1 MTNIEAFLA
10 SLTKHAVAEQT
21 KIKATECGHMFNL
34 KADKDYDNGVV
45 VAKNQYLEDD
55 VYSVKDSTDFAG
67 TIIDIA
73 ANGNFIVH
81 VNDPGDGLLVLT
93 PPLAYITDPAF
104 VANEDQFYNA
114 QNSIMRAYELVKDD
128 EFAVS
133 AEGFDTTPAKGQT
146 VTVTATT
153 RKLHTA

>member
-1 MTNIEAFLA
+1 
-10 SLTKHAVAEQT
+10 
-21 KIKATECGHMFNL
+21 MFNL
-34 KADKDYDNGVV
+34 VADKDYDNGVV
-45 VAKNQYLEDD
+45 VAKNAYIEKD

-67 TIIDIA
+67 TIIDVA

-81 VNDPGDGLLVLT
+81 VTDPGDGLLVLT
-93 PPLAYITDPAF
+93 PPLAYVTEPARF
-104 VANEDQFYNA
+104 AAEDQFYNA
-114 QNSIMRAYELVKDD
+114 QGSIMRAYELVKDD

-133 AEGFDTTPAKGQT
+133 AEGFDTTPSKGQT

>member
-10 SLTKHAVAEQT
+10 SVTKHAVAEQT

-34 KADKDYDNGVV
+34 LADKDYDNGVV
-45 VAKNQYLEDD
+45 VAKNEYQYDD
-55 VYSVKDSTDFAG
+55 VYSVKDSTGFRG
-67 TIIDIA
+67 TIVDIA

-81 VNDPGDGLLVLT
+81 VTAPGDGLLVLSA
-93 PPLAYITDPAF
+93 PFSYVTDPARF
-104 VANEDQFYNA
+104 AAEDQFYNA
-114 QNSIMRAYELVKDD
+114 TGDIMRAYELVKDD

-133 AEGFDTTPAKGQT
+133 AEGFDTTPSKGQT

>member
-1 MTNIEAFLA
+1 
-10 SLTKHAVAEQT
+10 
-21 KIKATECGHMFNL
+21 MFNL

-55 VYSVKDSTDFAG
+55 VYSIKDSTGFKG
-67 TIIDIA
+67 TVIDVA

-93 PPLAYITDPAF
+93 PPFSYITEPARF
-104 VANEDQFYNA
+104 AAEDQYYNA
-114 QNSIMRAYELVKDD
+114 KDSIMRAYELVKDD

-133 AEGFDTTPAKGQT
+133 AEGFDTTPSKGKT

>member
-55 VYSVKDSTDFAG
+55 VYSVKDSTGFEG

-81 VNDPGDGLLVLT
+81 VDDPGDGLLVLT
-93 PPLAYITDPAF
+93 PPFSYVTEPARF
-104 VANEDQFYNA
+104 AAEDQYYNA
-114 QNSIMRAYELVKDD
+114 KDSVMRAYELVKDD

-133 AEGFDTTPAKGQT
+133 AEGFDTTPSKGQT